1 MQKLFFKEMNRVKL
15 YLDILRGKKEK
26 TWFTI
31 IRIKREDL
39 DVMDKIFEDTN
50 FLKLTHKK

>member
-31 IRIKREDL
+31 IRIRGLRCDGQNL
-39 DVMDKIFEDTN
+39 
-50 FLKLTHKK
+50 